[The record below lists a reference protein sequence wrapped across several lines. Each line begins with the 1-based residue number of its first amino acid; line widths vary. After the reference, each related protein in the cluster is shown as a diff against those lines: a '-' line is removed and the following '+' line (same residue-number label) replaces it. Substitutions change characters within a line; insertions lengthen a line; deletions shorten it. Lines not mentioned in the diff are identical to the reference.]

1 MDTGRVLIVG
11 MPLNAARVFFYEFRG
26 FVWPTADGAQHMEF
40 DLSNPGFEEELKE
53 WSTRQAA
60 SSPMPLPMALSEYLT
75 VHGRLPAGNLPAAP
89 APQPAASSA
98 QPPPS

>member
-40 DLSNPGFEEELKE
+40 DLANPAFEEELKA
-53 WSTRQAA
+53 WSTRQAT
-60 SSPMPLPMALSEYLT
+60 SSPYVFADGSLGVPDDP
-75 VHGRLPAGNLPAAP
+75 R
-89 APQPAASSA
+89 
-98 QPPPS
+98 PPSRGQFACCARATAAGLVFPVTGL